1 MELVSDTLLKL
12 PVPDI
17 ICQLPT
23 DEVDSWRFRNLLVIG
38 TETGLVLEDIWFDNN
53 LITQL

>member
-1 MELVSDTLLKL
+1 MEFVSDTLLKL

-38 TETGLVLEDIWFDNN
+38 TETGLVLEYNWFDKK
-53 LITQL
+53 LITKI